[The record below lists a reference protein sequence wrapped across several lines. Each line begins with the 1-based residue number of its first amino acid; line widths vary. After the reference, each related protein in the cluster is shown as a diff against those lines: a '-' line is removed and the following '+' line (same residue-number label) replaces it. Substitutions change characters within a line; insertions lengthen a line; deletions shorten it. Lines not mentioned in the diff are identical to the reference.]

1 MRYPIEH
8 HASKIY
14 TISVYKLFLQELLKS
29 SSYIVTVLTDGA
41 LYEVRHVESST
52 REAWSRVIFNIEI
65 SCNGQ
70 FYKCECGLYSH
81 FGILCCHALRVSLFT
96 HKNSFVDIYLA

>member
-65 SCNGQ
+65 DQLQWS
-70 FYKCECGLYSH
+70 
-81 FGILCCHALRVSLFT
+81 ILQMRVWVVQ
-96 HKNSFVDIYLA
+96 SFWHTLLPCT